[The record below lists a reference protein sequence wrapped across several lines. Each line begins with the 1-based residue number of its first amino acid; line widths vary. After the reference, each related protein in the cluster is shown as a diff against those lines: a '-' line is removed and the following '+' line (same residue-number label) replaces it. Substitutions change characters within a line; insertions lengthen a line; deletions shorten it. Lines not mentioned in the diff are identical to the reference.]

1 MDGMF
6 TLIQGWWEREKII
19 LKHYQLSA
27 LNCVIQALQ
36 NEKTFYYDYSDIL
49 DKFFLLHIENKL
61 HVHI

>member
-6 TLIQGWWEREKII
+6 TLIQGWWECEKII
-19 LKHYQLSA
+19 IKHYQLSA

-61 HVHI
+61 L